1 MIEDGSFSCSGVLFK
16 LVILLFESNIQEDD
30 EIANGLYSCIMKM
43 VASLD
48 VQDKILV
55 ELSKYKRVEALFGQ
69 PLAIRQ
75 RDKISV
81 GKFQLDDYSTTL

>member
-1 MIEDGSFSCSGVLFK
+1 
-16 LVILLFESNIQEDD
+16 
-30 EIANGLYSCIMKM
+30 M